1 MLQAE
6 RSVERIS
13 NAANNLRHRLSAAP
27 QGGEMKVTPEWAEK
41 LETIRNLFHTKMQD
55 DFNTPD
61 AITAVFE
68 WVSEVNTLLQQAVA
82 ARGDLEAALQL
93 FEEMNGVLRI
103 ALPPETEL
111 PGEEIEALI
120 AERAE
125 ARKAKN
131 WARADE
137 IRDLLDARGIV
148 LEDTPQGMRWRR
160 K

>member
-1 MLQAE
+1 
-6 RSVERIS
+6 
-13 NAANNLRHRLSAAP
+13 
-27 QGGEMKVTPEWAEK
+27 
-41 LETIRNLFHTKMQD
+41 
-55 DFNTPD
+55 
-61 AITAVFE
+61 
-68 WVSEVNTLLQQAVA
+68 
-82 ARGDLEAALQL
+82 
-93 FEEMNGVLRI
+93 VLRI